1 MPIFIT
7 VVAVL
12 LLLVGGIAVVARR
25 TMHPPVPRP
34 VPGKITVAAI
44 GDSNTYGAGVLL
56 RGRSR
61 WSYPAQLALMLGD
74 RYQVLNYGLNR
85 RTLQRDGD
93 WPYAANRFAEASV
106 RARADIVLIM
116 LGTNDARG
124 DDWNAE
130 AYESELADF
139 AAHYSADDT
148 STVYLLTPPVAF
160 PNRRGVSERIVAEEV
175 APVVR
180 RVAEQENLPLI
191 DIFDVTER
199 GVTGHRDGIHL
210 DAAASRL
217 VAETIAATIISE
229 RNHTSR

>member
-1 MPIFIT
+1 MLIFIT
-7 VVAVL
+7 AAVL
-12 LLLVGGIAVVARR
+12 LLIVGGVAFAARR

-34 VPGKITVAAI
+34 ATGKITVAAI

-56 RGRSR
+56 KGRNR
-61 WSYPAQLALMLGD
+61 WSYPAQLAQMLGD

-85 RTLQRDGD
+85 RTLQRNGD
-93 WPYAANRFAEASV
+93 WPYAANRFAEASLG
-106 RARADIVLIM
+106 ARADIVLIM

-124 DDWNAE
+124 DNWNAK

-139 AAHYSADDT
+139 AARYSADGT

-160 PNRRGVSERIVAEEV
+160 SNRRAVSERIVAEEV
-175 APVVR
+175 APIVR
-180 RVAEQENLPLI
+180 RVAEQHSLPLI

-199 GVTGHRDGIHL
+199 GVTTHRDGIHL

-217 VAETIAATIISE
+217 VAETIAATIGPE
-229 RNHTSR
+229 QDRTSG

>member
-1 MPIFIT
+1 MPIFLT
-7 VVAVL
+7 VAGVL
-12 LLLVGGIAVVARR
+12 LLIVGGIVFVARR

-34 VPGKITVAAI
+34 IPGKITVAAI

-56 RGRSR
+56 KGRNR
-61 WSYPAQLALMLGD
+61 WSYPAQLARLLGS

-93 WPYAANRFAEASV
+93 WPYAANRFAEASL

-124 DDWNAE
+124 ENWNAE

-139 AAHYSADDT
+139 AALYSADGT

-160 PNRRGVSERIVAEEV
+160 HNRWGVSAPTVAAGV
-175 APVVR
+175 VPIVR
-180 RVAEQENLPLI
+180 RVAERESLPLI
-191 DIFDVTER
+191 DIFDVTDR
-199 GVTGHRDGIHL
+199 GVAAHRDGIHL
-210 DAAASRL
+210 DADASRL
-217 VAETIAATIISE
+217 VAEAIAAAIVPE
-229 RNHTSR
+229 QNRTSR